1 MIKVNIIAVGK
12 LKEKYLK
19 DACGEYLKRLSAYSK
34 VNITEINEERCSDN
48 PSENEIEQVKS
59 KEGERIIAKIPKGS
73 YIIPMCIE
81 GTEMSSEEFSA
92 KLEKISLY
100 GFGDVTF
107 IIGGS
112 FGLSDKVKSL
122 GKIRLSFGKL
132 TLPHQLMRVV
142 LLEQIYR
149 AFSISNNSK
158 YHK

>member
-19 DACGEYLKRLSAYSK
+19 DACGEYTKRLGAYSK
-34 VNITEINEERCSDN
+34 VNIIEINEERCGDN
-48 PSENEIEQVKS
+48 PSNSEIEQVKL

-81 GTEMSSEEFSA
+81 GQQMSSEDFSK
-92 KLEKISLY
+92 KLENVSVN
-100 GFGDVTF
+100 GFGEVTF

-112 FGLSDKVKSL
+112 FGLSDEVKSL
-122 GKIRLSFGKL
+122 GKLKLSFGKL
-132 TLPHQLMRVV
+132 TLPHQLMRVI

-149 AFSISNNSK
+149 AFSISNNTK